1 MSQPM
6 AAQNDSPGGPTVRAG
21 AGVASAA
28 WGPDRRAAAIV
39 LIVLAGLAAY
49 ANSLDGAFLFDD
61 RDFSDNPRALSWVSA
76 GRALASSRP
85 LTELTL
91 MANYTLDGLRARG
104 YHLFNLS
111 VHLLAGCV
119 LFLLVRRLFRRPA
132 LATRYGAAADALALA
147 VALLWTVHPL
157 QTQAVTYIVQ
167 RAESM
172 MGLFYLLTL
181 YCAVRGFEAAEAT
194 GRNSAASAV
203 RWYGAAVLCCIAGMA
218 AKPVMATAPLMVLA
232 IDYLLSARSLRDA
245 LRRRWGL
252 YLALAAT
259 WLVLIVT
266 TLGKANAVSAG
277 FGYKAIT
284 PWEYACTQPR
294 AILWYVRLAFWPDPL
309 CFDYMRP
316 ALREWGR
323 FLAPAAV
330 VLLLLAVTLWLLVR
344 RRPAALIGVWFFLI
358 LSVSSSIMPIADVC
372 VEHRMYLSLAAV
384 IALVVLAAYGFGGWA
399 LRRLAPPPQDRA
411 RWGRVAACVATGAL
425 VLLLGWRTAERNR
438 DYRSEVA
445 LWRSV
450 LRVRPDN
457 PRAKL
462 NYGYA
467 LFAEGRVDD
476 AIAMTHDP
484 ALARDPAAHLNLGRF
499 HAAQG
504 RPAQAEGEY
513 RSAIALDADFARA
526 HYNLGNLLLQQERTA
541 EAARSFA
548 EAARVQP
555 EWPAAHNNLGIALA
569 KLSDVKAAEAQF
581 RLALRLDPDYAAAHE
596 NLARLLTLTGRER
609 EALQEFAEAARARK
623 R

>member
-1 MSQPM
+1 MSQSM
-6 AAQNDSPGGPTVRAG
+6 AAQNDSPAGPSGRVGNG
-21 AGVASAA
+21 AASEASGLA
-28 WGPDRRAAAIV
+28 WRAAAIA
-39 LIVLAGLAAY
+39 LIVLAGFAAY

-61 RDFSDNPRALSWVSA
+61 RDFSDSPRALSWASA
-76 GRALASSRP
+76 GRALASARP

-91 MANYTLDGLRARG
+91 TVNYALDGLRVRG

-132 LATRYGAAADALALA
+132 LAARYGAAADALALS

-181 YCAVRGFEAAEAT
+181 YCAVRGFEAAEGA
-194 GRNSAASAV
+194 GRDSAPLAV
-203 RWYGAAVLCCIAGMA
+203 RWYVAAVLCCAAGMA
-218 AKPVMATAPLMVLA
+218 AKPVMATAPLMVLVV
-232 IDYLLSARSLRDA
+232 DYLFFAPSLRDC
-245 LRRRWGL
+245 RRRWGL

-259 WLVLIVT
+259 WVILVST
-266 TLGKANAVSAG
+266 TLLKANEASAG

-294 AILWYVRLAFWPDPL
+294 AILWYARLALWPDPL

-323 FLAPAAV
+323 FVVPAAV
-330 VLLLLAVTLWLLVR
+330 VLLLLAATVWLLFR

-384 IALVVLAAYGFGGWA
+384 IALVVLAAYEFGGWA
-399 LRRLAPPPQDRA
+399 LRRSLPTPRDRI
-411 RWGRVAACVATGAL
+411 RWGRVAACVATG
-425 VLLLGWRTAERNR
+425 VLIVLLGWRTAERNR
-438 DYRSEVA
+438 DYRSETA
-445 LWRSV
+445 LWASV
-450 LRVRPDN
+450 LRVRPEN

-467 LFAEGRVDD
+467 LFAEGRVDE
-476 AIAMTHDP
+476 AIAVTRDP
-484 ALARDPAAHLNLGRF
+484 ALAGDPAAHLNLGRF

-504 RPAQAEGEY
+504 RPAPAEEEY
-513 RSAIALDADFARA
+513 RKAIALDPDFAKA
-526 HYNLGNLLLQQERTA
+526 HYNLGNLLLQQNRTADAERAFA
-541 EAARSFA
+541 EAARS
-548 EAARVQP
+548 QP
-555 EWPAAHNNLGIALA
+555 DWPAAHNNLGIALA
-569 KLSDVKAAEAQF
+569 KLNDLKAAETQF

-596 NLARLLTLTGRER
+596 NLARLLALTGREG
-609 EALQEFAEAARARK
+609 EALQEFAEAARARG